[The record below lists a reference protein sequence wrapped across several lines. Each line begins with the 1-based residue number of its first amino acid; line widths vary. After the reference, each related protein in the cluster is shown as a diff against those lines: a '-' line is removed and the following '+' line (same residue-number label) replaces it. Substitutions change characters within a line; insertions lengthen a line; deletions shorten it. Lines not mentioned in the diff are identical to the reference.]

1 VEDIMKIKDAG
12 AQACIDETWDGTN
25 YTGTCVDIPD
35 DAEAIETS
43 TGKLQGKYEDLSD
56 GGWKGSG
63 TCIYAMDGGDEIHES
78 WEEGSHLKEYTY
90 RYTGGT
96 GKYAKISGGGTYN
109 YDEHGAFAGG
119 RYNGTLN
126 LT

>member
-1 VEDIMKIKDAG
+1 VEAHVRGLHDGERHGA
-12 AQACIDETWDGTN
+12 AQAD
-25 YTGTCVDIPD
+25 
-35 DAEAIETS
+35 
-43 TGKLQGKYEDLSD
+43 
-56 GGWKGSG
+56 
-63 TCIYAMDGGDEIHES
+63 DGGDQIRES

-90 RYTGGT
+90 TYTGGT
-96 GKYAKISGGGTYN
+96 GKYAKISGGGTYT